1 MSNESASDIAQVGVD
16 GYVEFE
22 FDLPQAL
29 LGRLVEAF
37 EQIGSARLSLAN
49 AASIPDEQGVYQ
61 LFLDDRLVYIGKT
74 DGDAGLKS
82 RLGRHAKKLL
92 DRKGLD
98 PSRVSFKAVRV
109 YVFTAVDLEGGLISH
124 YGGVKSVDWNG
135 SGFGSNDPGR
145 ERDTSRVKPD
155 HFDAKFPIDLD
166 RVSNFEI
173 CARETAAMALQ
184 RLKAIVPY
192 LLRYEN
198 AGGNWRQP
206 HPDLAAGI
214 LSPLAGE
221 VTARSALQHIVQH
234 LPSGWHITA
243 LPGYVIMYKNDT
255 RKFPSGT
262 VIALSP

>member
-1 MSNESASDIAQVGVD
+1 MSNESASEIDHVAVN

-37 EQIGSARLSLAN
+37 EQIGSARLSIAN

-82 RLGRHAKKLL
+82 RLCRHAKKLL
-92 DRKGLD
+92 DRRGLD
-98 PSRVSFKAVRV
+98 PSRVSFEG
-109 YVFTAVDLEGGLISH
+109 DLIRY
-124 YGGVKSVDWNG
+124 YGGVSAVDWNG

-145 ERDTSRVKPD
+145 ERDTSRVKSD

-166 RVSNFEI
+166 RPLDFEV
-173 CARETAAMALQ
+173 REGDTAATALQ
-184 RLKAIVPY
+184 RLKAALPY
-192 LLRYEN
+192 LFRYEK
-198 AGGNWRQP
+198 AGANGRKP
-206 HPDLAAGI
+206 HPDLATSLI
-214 LSPLAGE
+214 PSLSGVLS
-221 VTARSALQHIVQH
+221 ARSALQYIVRH
-234 LPSGWHITA
+234 LPSGWQVTA
-243 LPGYVIMYKNDT
+243 LPGYVIMYKNDN

-262 VIALSP
+262 VVAVSG